1 MGTAFAAHCL
11 YTKQDE
17 IGIVV
22 GMMTRGH
29 KISKVAEDSIA
40 WELGVEPGM
49 YLVSVN
55 GQEIEDIFDYTYA
68 MSGTEAQV
76 LIREENGEETLLEVE
91 KDENEDFGLEF
102 ESPLMNGYRSCS
114 NRCIFCFIDQM
125 PKGMRP
131 TLYFKDDDS
140 RLSFLQGNYVTLT
153 NMSDHDIERII
164 RYRMEPINIS
174 VQTTNPEL
182 RVRMLHNRF
191 AGEALRKMKQLKDA
205 GIAMNGQIVLCK
217 GWNDGEELDRTIR
230 DLTAYLPEMQS
241 VSVVP
246 VGLSRYREG
255 LEPLEPFTAED
266 AGKVIDQIEKWQQI
280 IWDRLAASYVPVED
294 GYPAEDESY
303 ADPDAFPA
311 EDESYADP
319 DAFPAGDETYADPDA
334 FPAEDETY
342 ADPDAFPEEDESRPS
357 YPYGEAELMRGAP
370 RHFIHASDEWYI
382 LAGRELPP
390 EESYDGYI
398 QYENGVGMLRLLI
411 SETEKALAH
420 YRREAAAGRIHVPEK
435 RVVTDICGLLAAP
448 YIERLSRMITEAF
461 PGTEIRVSPIRNDF
475 FGERITVTGLL
486 TCRDIIRQLKER
498 QDRGEE
504 LGEELLLPVTVLR
517 RGEEVFLDDLT
528 TEDLVQAVGL
538 PVRVVGESGDDFVRA
553 QLGLSNEYREKD
565 RQYYE

>member
-55 GQEIEDIFDYTYA
+55 GQELEDIFDYTYL

-76 LIREENGEETLLEVE
+76 LIREENGDETLLEIE
-91 KDENEDFGLEF
+91 KDENEDFGVKF

-266 AGKVIDQIEKWQQI
+266 AGKVIDQIERWQQV
-280 IWDRLAASYVPVED
+280 IWDRLAASYVPEED
-294 GYPAEDESY
+294 GYPAEDESGV
-303 ADPDAFPA
+303 DPDAFPA
-311 EDESYADP
+311 EDES
-319 DAFPAGDETYADPDA
+319 GVDPDA
-334 FPAEDETY
+334 FPAEDE
-342 ADPDAFPEEDESRPS
+342 SGPS
-357 YPYGEAELMRGAP
+357 YAYGEAELMRGAP

-398 QYENGVGMLRLLI
+398 QFENGVGMLRLLI

-448 YIERLSRMITEAF
+448 YIERLSRKITEAF

-486 TCRDIIRQLKER
+486 TCRDIISQLKER
-498 QDRGEE
+498 QERGEE

-528 TEDLVQAVGL
+528 TEDLVRAVGL
-538 PVRVVGESGDDFVRA
+538 PVRIVGGSGDDFVRA